1 MQKLKG
7 QLKFKEGLLKDEHSK
22 LNSILRDLKQNLNN
36 LDDSKRLM
44 SGEKSNHNLLMSP
57 FERKIATYQKSAEMR
72 KQNGERSGSR
82 GRTAGM
88 GAMSNT
94 GSGFYRINN
103 DFNNPQI
110 LNNMAP

>member
-1 MQKLKG
+1 
-7 QLKFKEGLLKDEHSK
+7 
-22 LNSILRDLKQNLNN
+22 
-36 LDDSKRLM
+36 
-44 SGEKSNHNLLMSP
+44 
-57 FERKIATYQKSAEMR
+57 MR

-110 LNNMAP
+110 LHNMAPQQHHSTESE